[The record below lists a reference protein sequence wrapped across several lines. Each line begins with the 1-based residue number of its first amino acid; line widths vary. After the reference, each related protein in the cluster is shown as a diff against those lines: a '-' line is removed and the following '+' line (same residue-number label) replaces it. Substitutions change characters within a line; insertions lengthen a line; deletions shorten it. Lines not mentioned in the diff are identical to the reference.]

1 MEPVNE
7 SAVEW
12 SSRDHGETRFRRKQ
26 LGEAAGSEDLGCS
39 LYELPA
45 GARSWPYH
53 YHTANE
59 EAIYVLSGS
68 GTIRLDGDEYDLEE
82 GDYVPLMANETGGHR
97 VINDGDETLRYLVI
111 STMND
116 PDVTVYPDSEKL
128 GVFVGA
134 PPGSRDDRSL
144 YGYYRIDDEVRYWE
158 DED

>member
-1 MEPVNE
+1 
-7 SAVEW
+7 
-12 SSRDHGETRFRRKQ
+12 
-26 LGEAAGSEDLGCS
+26 
-39 LYELPA
+39 
-45 GARSWPYH
+45 
-53 YHTANE
+53 
-59 EAIYVLSGS
+59 
-68 GTIRLDGDEYDLEE
+68 
-82 GDYVPLMANETGGHR
+82 
-97 VINDGDETLRYLVI
+97 VINDGDETLRYLAI

>member
-1 MEPVNE
+1 MEPVDE
-7 SAVEW
+7 SDLEW
-12 SSRDHGETRFRRKQ
+12 SERDHGETRFRRKQ
-26 LGEAAGSEDLGCS
+26 LGEAAGSEALGCS

-59 EAIYVLSGS
+59 EAIFVLSGT
-68 GTIRLDGDEYDLEE
+68 GTIRLDGDEYDLGE
-82 GDYVPLMANETGGHR
+82 GDYVPLPANETGGHR
-97 VINDGDETLRYLVI
+97 VINDGEETLRYLAI
-111 STMND
+111 STMNE

-144 YGYYRIDDEVRYWE
+144 YGYYRIDDDVSYWE